1 MTTRNRHFGSKADI
15 QPRPRDFRSAPEAR
29 HWEPARGFASL
40 TIDRVPSLCGLRDR
54 AMHRIDF
61 ALTSMVFVA
70 DRPRCP
76 SCGEPMWLVRVV
88 QTGPHLSERRFECA
102 SCEANDV
109 RIEPD

>member
-1 MTTRNRHFGSKADI
+1 
-15 QPRPRDFRSAPEAR
+15 
-29 HWEPARGFASL
+29 
-40 TIDRVPSLCGLRDR
+40 
-54 AMHRIDF
+54 MHRIDF
-61 ALTSMVFVA
+61 ALTSMVFVT

-88 QTGPHLSERRFECA
+88 QAGPHLSERRFQCA